1 MRLGTFPQVGYS
13 NRKTKRISGITK
25 PFDFYLDAV
34 SAVEPLP
41 APCGSLTGSRS
52 LSVWARIDAYDNSFE
67 AYRRE
72 GMQNPWWR
80 NPPAPS
86 GGPIPPDIVMGVDL
100 RPRWGRMRERSASRA
115 KSGRLCAIL
124 ARLGARERSGAS
136 YNGSNPKRKGFV

>member
-1 MRLGTFPQVGYS
+1 MLETQSKANQCDYQTVRFLP
-13 NRKTKRISGITK
+13 
-25 PFDFYLDAV
+25 LDAV

-41 APCGSLTGSRS
+41 APCGSLSGSRS

-86 GGPIPPDIVMGVDL
+86 EGPIPPDIVMGVDL
-100 RPRWGRMRERSASRA
+100 RPNLEMLSVADARFPIGFHIGTMARGTPA
-115 KSGRLCAIL
+115 KGATRFATVFVLCAFAWTTFSRTPSL
-124 ARLGARERSGAS
+124 LR
-136 YNGSNPKRKGFV
+136 